1 MKNVVISL
9 CVILSLIYS
18 VSAVENNNQKI
29 NSELTDYERNIIKY
43 EKELR
48 RLVDGNWKQKELF
61 KREDLSCC
69 FNINLNN
76 SADEYSLLSP
86 QFTIYEFLSECK
98 KININKGKKIN

>member
-1 MKNVVISL
+1 MEIKRYPSICFVVREMK
-9 CVILSLIYS
+9 
-18 VSAVENNNQKI
+18 K
-29 NSELTDYERNIIKY
+29 
-43 EKELR
+43 
-48 RLVDGNWKQKELF
+48 
-61 KREDLSCC
+61 DL

>member
-1 MKNVVISL
+1 MK
-9 CVILSLIYS
+9 
-18 VSAVENNNQKI
+18 K
-29 NSELTDYERNIIKY
+29 
-43 EKELR
+43 
-48 RLVDGNWKQKELF
+48 
-61 KREDLSCC
+61 DL